1 MKIVY
6 TNKYHTTF
14 CAFRKGRETSFFMY
28 GAILGDIAG
37 SRFEFS
43 KPDGF
48 HYQKVDLFAKKMYV
62 NRTSAVAFLLANS
75 LEEFDFQ
82 NKNKKEDLVL

>member
-1 MKIVY
+1 MVKE
-6 TNKYHTTF
+6 
-14 CAFRKGRETSFFMY
+14 ETVKLN
-28 GAILGDIAG
+28 INI
-37 SRFEFS
+37 S
-43 KPDGF
+43 KELLD
-48 HYQKVDLFAKKMYV
+48 KVDLFAKKMYV